1 MSEHDEKVEQVEDLF
16 ATPDLAG
23 ALESKQF
30 RRFLDKIPIA
40 IALSDLSGDER
51 IVYVN
56 PELEQACAVTAGEVE
71 GKLWDVLH
79 GNDSQQPE
87 RQLSDA
93 LVEDGDYVG
102 TFHIERAGKDAS

>member
-1 MSEHDEKVEQVEDLF
+1 MSEHQENIEQVEDLL

-40 IALSDLSGDER
+40 IGLSDLSGDER

-56 PELEQACAVTAGEVE
+56 PELEQAFAVTAAEVE
-71 GKLWDVLH
+71 GKLWDVLC
-79 GNDSQQPE
+79 GSDSQQPE
-87 RQLSDA
+87 RQLSQA
-93 LVEDGDYVG
+93 LVEDGDYV
-102 TFHIERAGKDAS
+102 

>member
-1 MSEHDEKVEQVEDLF
+1 MSQHEKNVDQVEDLL

-40 IALSDLSGDER
+40 IGLSELSDDER

-56 PELEQACAVTAGEVE
+56 PDLEQACGVTAAEVE
-71 GKLWDVLH
+71 GKLWDVLP
-79 GNDSQQPE
+79 GIENQNPK
-87 RQLSDA
+87 RQHSNA
-93 LVEDGDYVG
+93 LVEGGEKVG
-102 TFHIERAGKDAS
+102 NFVTES